1 MSGGKI
7 DARVVAMAEAHLA
20 AVAELVVALGYA
32 DRAAGIA
39 ERFAALADDPDHG
52 LFVAVDGGDDV
63 VGFLHVAA
71 RRALHTDHSAQVLAM
86 AVAASHR
93 RRGVGTSL
101 LAEAEAWAADRGLAT
116 VMLYS
121 ADGRDDAHG
130 FYAALGYQPK
140 TGVNRYDK
148 VLATASGKRRKA

>member
-1 MSGGKI
+1 MSGGRKEV
-7 DARVVAMAEAHLA
+7 RVVAMAAAHLPAVTGLA
-20 AVAELVVALGYA
+20 ADLGYA
-32 DRAAGIA
+32 DQAAGVA
-39 ERFAALADDPDHG
+39 GRFAALKDDPDHG
-52 LFVAVDGGDDV
+52 LLVAVDGEVV

-93 RRGVGTSL
+93 RRGVGRTL
-101 LAEAEAWAADRGLAT
+101 LAEAEAWAAERGLAS

-121 ADGRDDAHG
+121 AERRDDAHG
-130 FYAALGYQPK
+130 FYAALGYAPN

-148 VLATASGKRRKA
+148 ALAPASAKRRKA